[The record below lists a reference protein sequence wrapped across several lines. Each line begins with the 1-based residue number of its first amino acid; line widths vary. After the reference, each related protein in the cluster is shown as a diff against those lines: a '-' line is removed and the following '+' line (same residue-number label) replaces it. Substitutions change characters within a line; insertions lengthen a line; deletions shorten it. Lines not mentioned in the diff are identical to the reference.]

1 MGSTVC
7 VRCGTTLIPY
17 SYCGV
22 CQDVLRFVCSSCL
35 MYTDERIHAYC
46 RNTRV
51 NNNNSGIYL
60 KDTLKLM
67 EEQKSYQLL
76 IDDNP
81 VNTHYYIQKQ
91 FNDKIKD
98 SSIKLLTSYW
108 FNIFES
114 IKLINRYWSRIFNT
128 GNSNFFLV

>member
-7 VRCGTTLIPY
+7 VRCGATLIPY

-46 RNTRV
+46 RNARV

-114 IKLINRYWSRIFNT
+114 IKLINRYWSRIFNIS
-128 GNSNFFLV
+128 NSSSLA

>member
-7 VRCGTTLIPY
+7 VRCGSTLIPD

-22 CQDVLRFVCSSCL
+22 CQDVLRFICSSCL

-46 RNTRV
+46 RNARAD
-51 NNNNSGIYL
+51 NNSGTYL
-60 KDTLKLM
+60 KDTLTSI
-67 EEQKSYQLL
+67 EEQKSHQLL
-76 IDDNP
+76 DDNP

-91 FNDKIKD
+91 FNDKIND
-98 SSIKLLTSYW
+98 SSLKLLTSYW

-114 IKLINRYWSRIFNT
+114 IKLINRYWSRIFNI

>member
-1 MGSTVC
+1 
-7 VRCGTTLIPY
+7 
-17 SYCGV
+17 
-22 CQDVLRFVCSSCL
+22 

-46 RNTRV
+46 RNARV
-51 NNNNSGIYL
+51 NNNSGIYL
-60 KDTLKLM
+60 KDTLKPM

-91 FNDKIKD
+91 FNEKIKD

-114 IKLINRYWSRIFNT
+114 IKLINRYWSRIFNIS
-128 GNSNFFLV
+128 NSSSLA

>member
-7 VRCGTTLIPY
+7 VRCGATLIPY

-46 RNTRV
+46 HNARV
-51 NNNNSGIYL
+51 NNNSGIYL
-60 KDTLKLM
+60 KDTLTSI
-67 EEQKSYQLL
+67 EEQKSHQLL

-81 VNTHYYIQKQ
+81 INTHYYIQKQ

-98 SSIKLLTSYW
+98 SSIKLLTSFW

-114 IKLINRYWSRIFNT
+114 IKLINRYWSRIFNI
-128 GNSNFFLV
+128 GNSFSLA